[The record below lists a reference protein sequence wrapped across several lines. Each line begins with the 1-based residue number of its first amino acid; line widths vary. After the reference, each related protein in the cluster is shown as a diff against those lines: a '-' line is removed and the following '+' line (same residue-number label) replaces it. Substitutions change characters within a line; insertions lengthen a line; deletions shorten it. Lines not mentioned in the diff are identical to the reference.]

1 MKRTSRYGN
10 AVQGTAGWCEA
21 ADIRIKKSPQSWP
34 PNYSRWA
41 RDSTVTKKH
50 RCWTMAKWAFIIN
63 VNQGGNAEQLR
74 PKWDGVFLRLHK
86 LIIKLEGYRMSKLM
100 VTERLT
106 LRQLEFDH
114 AEALGREW
122 CSSTGRVKDQEYF

>member
-1 MKRTSRYGN
+1 
-10 AVQGTAGWCEA
+10 
-21 ADIRIKKSPQSWP
+21 
-34 PNYSRWA
+34 
-41 RDSTVTKKH
+41 
-50 RCWTMAKWAFIIN
+50 
-63 VNQGGNAEQLR
+63 
-74 PKWDGVFLRLHK
+74 
-86 LIIKLEGYRMSKLM
+86 MSKLM